1 MIQSTH
7 PYPTCI
13 LIHLLMDA
21 MRGVEMGKKN
31 ASGPDTLN
39 APLWIRLRDAYRNAP
54 IRSQHAMAKSPTS
67 TGEREKIAV
76 DQLKVCAPCWSVTVR
91 EQFIEFLLLATRK
104 SANVW

>member
-54 IRSQHAMAKSPTS
+54 IVVSMRWLKALPVRANARRSRS
-67 TGEREKIAV
+67 I
-76 DQLKVCAPCWSVTVR
+76 
-91 EQFIEFLLLATRK
+91 
-104 SANVW
+104 N